1 MLARLQKKSTILT
14 LLVVMQNY
22 LATQENNFTVSY
34 KNKYAITM
42 YKLHLS
48 QRSKNL
54 VYPKTSKLIQH
65 LYL

>member
-42 YKLHLS
+42 YQL
-48 QRSKNL
+48 
-54 VYPKTSKLIQH
+54 
-65 LYL
+65 